1 MSDNESQSDFEMEL
15 VDIPNINDSLNKS
28 QHVDEEDDNDD
39 NLWEEV
45 NLPLYNQPNDNNNR
59 IINNTVVN
67 NDNNI
72 QITLSK
78 SNDDNDNL
86 MNKSSLVVL
95 FVLQYAF
102 SIKLYIQ

>member
-15 VDIPNINDSLNKS
+15 VDIPNIHDSLSKS
-28 QHVDEEDDNDD
+28 QHDDEEDDNDD

-78 SNDDNDNL
+78 SNDDNDNS
-86 MNKSSLVVL
+86 MNKSSLVVF
-95 FVLQYAF
+95 FVLKYTF

>member
-39 NLWEEV
+39 NLWEQV
-45 NLPLYNQPNDNNNR
+45 NLPLHNQSNDNNNGV
-59 IINNTVVN
+59 INNTVVN

-78 SNDDNDNL
+78 SNDDNDNS
-86 MNKSSLVVL
+86 MNKSSLVVF
-95 FVLQYAF
+95 FVLKYTF